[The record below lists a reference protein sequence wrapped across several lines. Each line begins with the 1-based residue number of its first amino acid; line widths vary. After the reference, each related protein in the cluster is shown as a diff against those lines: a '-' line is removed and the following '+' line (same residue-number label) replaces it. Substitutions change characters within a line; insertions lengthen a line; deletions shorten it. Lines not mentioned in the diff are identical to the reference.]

1 MNIQELRAK
10 AFLKVPC
17 PGDPADRLHFIEDG
31 AMRPATPA
39 EARLLYDN
47 VSALEKVAEGLRRCG
62 DGAKVTSASK
72 GGGHHG

>member
-17 PGDPADRLHFIEDG
+17 AGDPADRLNIMEGG

-39 EARLLYDN
+39 EARLLYDS
-47 VSALEKVAEGLRRCG
+47 VSDLEHIGRRMQRCG
-62 DGAKVTSASK
+62 DGSKVTSSSK
-72 GGGHHG
+72 GGSNV